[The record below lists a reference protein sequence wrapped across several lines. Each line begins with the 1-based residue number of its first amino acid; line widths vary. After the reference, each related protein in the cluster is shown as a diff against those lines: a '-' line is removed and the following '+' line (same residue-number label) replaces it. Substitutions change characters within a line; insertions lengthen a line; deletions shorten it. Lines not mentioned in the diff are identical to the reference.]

1 VTGEIPG
8 KKVECSVTAEIP
20 GKMVEWEFPN
30 LRGKILIHRKGY
42 RGHLAEASGN
52 SEDFPGGGPHKAGEG
67 GKAQQNHHVE
77 HGQGQ
82 TVQEGPLQSAEAELH
97 MEAEP

>member
-1 VTGEIPG
+1 MHAVKREEKMEEKEG
-8 KKVECSVTAEIP
+8 KWREKD
-20 GKMVEWEFPN
+20 FPN

-42 RGHLAEASGN
+42 TGQSAEASGN
-52 SEDFPGGGPHKAGEG
+52 SEDFPGGGRHKAREG

-97 MEAEP
+97 MEAEH